1 MTKRT
6 YQNPAARRPLPDP
19 EILRTLKSF
28 GLSRRHF
35 LRNLGLGTG
44 GLLGGSLL
52 AACGV
57 SPQTGSGAPAPVATP
72 ALD

>member
-1 MTKRT
+1 MSKHF
-6 YQNPAARRPLPDP
+6 NNKSAAMRPLPDP

-35 LRNLGLGTG
+35 LRKLGMGAG

-52 AACGV
+52 AACGMR
-57 SPQTGSGAPAPVATP
+57 Q
-72 ALD
+72 L